1 MTALQELI
9 QKLESFKTELKEK
22 YDGDQLVTVSIN
34 IAIKEANKLL
44 EKEKKQIILSYEQGY
59 QDGRDEH
66 YMSAEFDGAE
76 HYFKETY
83 KQ

>member
-1 MTALQELI
+1 MTALQKLI
-9 QKLESFKTELKEK
+9 EIMNHIIES
-22 YDGDQLVTVSIN
+22 GDDNLLPLRIYAVN
-34 IAIKEANKLL
+34 LL
-44 EKEKKQIILSYEQGY
+44 EKEKQQIILSYEQGY

-83 KQ
+83 KK

>member
-1 MTALQELI
+1 MTALQKLI
-9 QKLESFKTELKEK
+9 EIMNHMIEN
-22 YDGDQLVTVSIN
+22 GDNDLLPLRIYAVN
-34 IAIKEANKLL
+34 LL
-44 EKEKKQIILSYEQGY
+44 EKEKQQIILSYEQGY

>member
-1 MTALQELI
+1 MTALQKLI
-9 QKLESFKTELKEK
+9 EIMNHIIES
-22 YDGDQLVTVSIN
+22 GDDNLLPLRIYAVN
-34 IAIKEANKLL
+34 LL
-44 EKEKKQIILSYEQGY
+44 EKEKEQIILSYEQGY